1 MPFHR
6 IAPARAHEQIDAIER
21 SGEVVV
27 SAFLD
32 ADLGTYVVFT
42 QRAGS
47 TPPRSYETRVA

>member
-1 MPFHR
+1 LPVHR
-6 IAPARAHEQIDAIER
+6 IAPALAHEQIDAIER

-42 QRAGS
+42 QRAS
-47 TPPRSYETRVA
+47 FTPPRSYETRVA